1 MQSFW
6 GALKSSALKEGRSR
20 GVLMVY
26 ISVFYLAAKLA
37 LKLNITATLS
47 VAGPNAE
54 CLVTCI
60 HGD

>member
-6 GALKSSALKEGRSR
+6 SALASSALEEGRSR

-37 LKLNITATLS
+37 LNLHVTATLS

-54 CLVTCI
+54 HVYSR
-60 HGD
+60 